1 MLRVA
6 ILATLLLGYV
16 SSTVAQSINNEDLKT
31 LVVTASRVPVSAKLS
46 GNSYTIIDRETLE
59 QRQTSTLSGILRE
72 VPGFAVNRGGV
83 LGSTT
88 QIRVRGAE
96 GNQVLVFI
104 DGMEVNDLAQ
114 GGEFNFAHLTSA
126 DIERVEIIRGPQSA
140 LWGSD
145 ALGGVINISTRR
157 GEGALKVSA
166 YAEGGSFETKQ
177 GGGNIS
183 MGADNYHFNLAGSYL
198 DSKGDNI
205 SRANDEDDGYE
216 NTTISVSAG
225 YSPLHNLSFDFAGRL
240 TDASNEFDETD
251 FFTTGLPVDT
261 DSETRTSQNYS
272 RIQARL
278 SLYEGLWEHKAGFAL
293 TNTDNDNFLN
303 AIESSSTQGKKH
315 KFDYQT
321 SLFLE
326 TAQISNE
333 AHIITFALEHEIEDF
348 AQRGPVAF
356 GSDPNQD
363 LKTKSSSYIGEY
375 RITFSDN
382 LSLSGG
388 IRHDDNSEFLNATT
402 YRGTAAYLFDEN
414 GLRLHASYGT
424 GIKNPTF
431 TERFGF
437 FSSSLFTPFI
447 GNPNLEPEK
456 SRGWEIGMDKS
467 FFDNRFSLG
476 LTYFNEQLEDEINGF
491 FFDVATF
498 TATSINET
506 GKSRRKG
513 LELTGRALLSNELS
527 LSGNYTYL
535 NATQPDG
542 FGGKEREVRRP
553 KHTGNININYDFL
566 NQRANLN
573 LNLNYNGKQGDVF
586 FEPPFFAR
594 EIVPLDS
601 FTLVNISASYKF
613 SEMLSIYGRVENLL
627 DENYEE
633 VFGYQG
639 TGLGVFA
646 GVKMNFKP

>member
-1 MLRVA
+1 MLRPA
-6 ILATLLLGYV
+6 ILTVLFLGYIT
-16 SSTVAQSINNEDLKT
+16 SIFAQSIDREELET

-46 GNSYTIIDRETLE
+46 GSSYTIIDRETLE
-59 QRQTSTLSGILRE
+59 QRQMSTLGEILRD

-104 DGMEVNDLAQ
+104 DGIEVNDLAQ
-114 GGEFNFAHLTSA
+114 GSEFNFSHLTSA
-126 DIERVEIIRGPQSA
+126 DIERAEIIRGPQSA

-157 GEGALKVSA
+157 GEGALQVSA
-166 YAEGGSFETKQ
+166 FAEGGSFGTKQ

-183 MGADNYHFNLAGSYL
+183 LGGDNYHFKLFGSYL
-198 DSKGDNI
+198 ESKGDNI
-205 SRANDEDDGYE
+205 SRDNNEDDGYE
-216 NTTISVSAG
+216 NTTISVAAG
-225 YSPLHNLSFDFAGRL
+225 YSPLNNLSFDFVGRF
-240 TDASNEFDETD
+240 TDANNEFDETD
-251 FFTTGLPVDT
+251 FFNTGLPVDT

-272 RIQARL
+272 RVQAKF
-278 SLYEGLWEHKAGFAL
+278 SLYEGLWEHKAGFSL
-293 TNTDNDNFLN
+293 SNTDNDNFLN

-321 SLFLE
+321 SLFID

-348 AQRGPVAF
+348 TQRGSVAF
-356 GSDPNQD
+356 GSDPNQN
-363 LKTKSSSYIGEY
+363 LKTRSTSYIGEY
-375 RITFSDN
+375 RLTFSDN

-388 IRHDDNSEFLNATT
+388 VRHDGNNDFQSATT
-402 YRGTAAYLFDEN
+402 YRGTAAYLLEEN

-437 FSSSLFTPFI
+437 FASSLFSPFI
-447 GNPNLEPEK
+447 GNPNLNPEQTL
-456 SRGWEIGMDKS
+456 GWEIGVEKS

-491 FFDVATF
+491 FFDLATF
-498 TATSINET
+498 TTTAINET
-506 GKSRRKG
+506 GKSKRKG
-513 LELTGRALLSNELS
+513 LELVGRATLSSELNV
-527 LSGNYTYL
+527 SGNYTYL
-535 NATQPDG
+535 DATQPDG
-542 FGGKEREVRRP
+542 ISGMEREVRRP

-573 LNLNYNGKQGDVF
+573 VNLNYNGKQDDF
-586 FEPPFFAR
+586 FFSPPFFAR
-594 EIVPLDS
+594 EIVPLES

-613 SEMLSIYGRVENLL
+613 SGMLSLYGRVENLL

-633 VFGYQG
+633 VFGFQG

-646 GVKMNFKP
+646 GLKMNFRP